1 MYIPPDCKRE
11 MSTFHAIVKRLY
23 GAFLYSSDSHETFQG
38 NVWTFQGNVLTFG
51 YPIYS
56 NFICLLIY
64 SGKIYSQF
72 SDFHK
77 WKCKWFRKMSLDFVT
92 AGDQKD
98 VINLFDVPAIPT
110 CRVLNSN
117 IWYLSFFCTYFVE
130 VSNVY
135 THVLSFQPPQLFSSI
150 KISCVPHWLHKT
162 SVCEKM

>member
-1 MYIPPDCKRE
+1 MFWRTTYIPPDCKRE

-23 GAFLYSSDSHETFQG
+23 GAFLYFSDSHETFQG

-64 SGKIYSQF
+64 SGKIYAQF
-72 SDFHK
+72 SEFHK

-98 VINLFDVPAIPT
+98 VINLFDVLSIPSCRILSAIFVICHSFALILLRCQMFTPM
-110 CRVLNSN
+110 CYRSN
-117 IWYLSFFCTYFVE
+117 HRNYNQNHLG
-130 VSNVY
+130 
-135 THVLSFQPPQLFSSI
+135 SSLA
-150 KISCVPHWLHKT
+150 S
-162 SVCEKM
+162 